1 MKTFLSIRT
10 RLMAMLLGVSLL
22 SCLALGIIGSRYG
35 NEIITEEVTE
45 ELQLVRASKKGEVE
59 AYFQNIAHLATVL
72 GQNEQIERAAVEFRL
87 AYEQLYNEKLN
98 AECSQALSSHYEKFV
113 AKLSKNVEVRNDLDI
128 YMPRSVEGCYLQN
141 EYIVENPNPIGSK
154 DVLVDPR
161 DGTQYAEVHRRY
173 HAYFRLLVEQ
183 FNFYDIFLI
192 DLEKGNIVYSVF
204 KETDFGTNLY
214 SGPYRNSNLANLT
227 RRLRN
232 ENDLQVATFEDFA
245 SYRPSYGAPAAFV
258 GIPLVKNGESV
269 GALVFQFSV
278 AELNRIMTFDGQWA
292 EKGLGKSGEV
302 YLVGED
308 FLMRSASR
316 FFIEDSL
323 GYAQTLLDK
332 GARQADIDRMYRY
345 GSTILQQRVRTAS
358 TMAAIEGNTDVQT
371 ADDYR
376 GVSVISAYT
385 PLKIQGLNWA
395 ILAEQDADEA
405 YAPIAAFNRRIFII
419 TAILMGLVTLIAML
433 LAGHF
438 VRPIEQLLEGTRRI
452 RNGDLL
458 YRVDIHSNDE
468 FDELGTAFNGMVE
481 DLEHQTE
488 HAQKQAAHSQEL
500 LANSVPEMFVERLLN
515 GERGFADN
523 YNNVSL
529 ILIDIVGFSKWTDQV
544 GADASVKLLNQMMD
558 AFDAAA
564 KESKVERIKTIGDT
578 YLAACGLFES
588 RLDHARR
595 VVQFGRAVTQLI
607 DQVNLNHR
615 LSLKVHISI
624 HSGEVVAGIV
634 GQERFTFDVW
644 GPTVNQIFR
653 MNDLEEDD
661 RILVSKAVESRLRD
675 YYSFHAL
682 NRNTRNGEPIYYLG
696 NAMTH
701 D

>member
-22 SCLALGIIGSRYG
+22 ACLALGVLGSRHG
-35 NEIITEEVTE
+35 QRIIVEEVTE
-45 ELQLVRASKKGEVE
+45 ELRLVRAAKKSEVE
-59 AYFQNIAHLATVL
+59 AYFDNIAQLATVL
-72 GQNEQIERAAVEFRL
+72 GQNEQVEEAAVAFRL
-87 AYEQLYNEKLN
+87 AYDQLYDEKLN

-113 AKLSKNVEVRNDLDI
+113 TKLSENVEVRNDLDI

-141 EYIVENPNPIGSK
+141 EYIVENPNPIGNK

-161 DGTQYAEVHRRY
+161 DGTQYAAVHRRY

-214 SGPYRNSNLANLT
+214 SGPYRNSNLADLA

-258 GIPLVKNGESV
+258 GIPLVRDGESI
-269 GALVFQFSV
+269 GALVFQFAV
-278 AELNRIMTFDGQWA
+278 GELNRIMTFDGRWA
-292 EKGLGKSGEV
+292 EKGLGESGEV

-316 FFIEDSL
+316 FFLEDSL
-323 GYAQTLLDK
+323 GYVRTLLDK
-332 GARQADIDRMYRY
+332 GARRADIDRMYRY
-345 GSTILQQRVRTAS
+345 GSTILQQRVRTES
-358 TMAAIEGNTDVQT
+358 TIAATEGNTDVRVVN
-371 ADDYR
+371 DYR
-376 GVSVISAYT
+376 GVPVISAYA
-385 PLKIQGLNWA
+385 PLQLPGLNWA
-395 ILAEQDADEA
+395 ILAEQDEAEA
-405 YAPIAAFNRRIFII
+405 YAPITAFNQRIFII
-419 TAILMGLVTLIAML
+419 TAILMGLVTLLAMW
-433 LAGHF
+433 LAGRF

-452 RNGDLL
+452 RAGDLL
-458 YRVDIHSNDE
+458 YRVKLRSNDE

-488 HAQKQAAHSQEL
+488 QAQQQAAHAQAL
-500 LANSVPEMFVERLLN
+500 LANSVPEIFIERLLK

-523 YNNVSL
+523 YSNVSL
-529 ILIDIVGFSKWTDQV
+529 VLIDLVGFSQWTERV
-544 GADASVKLLNQMMD
+544 GADASVKLLNQLME
-558 AFDAAA
+558 AFDESA
-564 KESKVERIKTIGDT
+564 KACKVERIKTMGDT

-595 VVQFGRAVTQLI
+595 VVQFAQAATQLI

-615 LSLKVHISI
+615 LALKVHISI
-624 HSGEVVAGIV
+624 HSGELVAGIV
-634 GQERFTFDVW
+634 GRERFTFDVW
-644 GPTVNQIFR
+644 GPTVNQVFR

-661 RILVSKAVESRLRD
+661 RILVSAEVESRLRD
-675 YYSFHAL
+675 YYRFHRL
-682 NRNTRNGEPIYYLG
+682 ERTLVDDTPVFYLG
-696 NAMTH
+696 NAVTH